1 MRNIYFKGNYVSDEQ
16 LIKRESIPDNATE
29 FGIVS
34 DLRSEMVRGFL
45 MMLPLIVVM
54 ILLTYFKIKT
64 VDYHLTMNIHLI
76 AAFFA
81 LIISGKIL
89 TLAHEVIHACF
100 YPADRVKEIWKSNE
114 QGAYFVY
121 CEEAIDRNRFILLCL
136 APMFILG
143 IIPFIIWLLIPHV
156 IPMPYDVATA
166 ILFWM
171 MTVMSIGDVA
181 NVYHVLKDV
190 PKGKMVFNHGLLRSF
205 YIDRTE

>member
-54 ILLTYFKIKT
+54 ILLTYFKIKN

-81 LIISGKIL
+81 LIISEKIL
-89 TLAHEVIHACF
+89 RSTNLFITLSEKSTCRILRDKF
-100 YPADRVKEIWKSNE
+100 NKKLKEI
-114 QGAYFVY
+114 
-121 CEEAIDRNRFILLCL
+121 
-136 APMFILG
+136 
-143 IIPFIIWLLIPHV
+143 
-156 IPMPYDVATA
+156 TA
-166 ILFWM
+166 
-171 MTVMSIGDVA
+171 DK
-181 NVYHVLKDV
+181 N
-190 PKGKMVFNHGLLRSF
+190 KMGGLLYRVYEEYEKQNEGF
-205 YIDRTE
+205 PALQ